1 MSNRNRPSRYYN
13 EMVDA
18 KSKEE
23 LANEIGFEIP
33 KDGYWGN
40 VPSRLCGLVGGALG
54 GEAVRK
60 AVEDFE
66 MKLR

>member
-66 MKLR
+66 RKLK